1 MRFYTTLWAKTNDN
15 NKNLGEWKKT
25 LQTKL
30 QWTICMTLNCV
41 RPTQFSVIQTI
52 YCNVGL
58 MCFFSILRKCLFV
71 NIVMYEYFIDVSQNS
86 VEMHLRCG
94 GICNNRV
101 IANCL
106 QSVPVKEFWK
116 SVNNWQRYGQKQS
129 ATFFG
134 PPCTKVPKTLL
145 DNTSPINELN

>member
-1 MRFYTTLWAKTNDN
+1 
-15 NKNLGEWKKT
+15 
-25 LQTKL
+25 
-30 QWTICMTLNCV
+30 MTLNCV

-106 QSVPVKEFWK
+106 QSVPVKEF
-116 SVNNWQRYGQKQS
+116 
-129 ATFFG
+129 
-134 PPCTKVPKTLL
+134 
-145 DNTSPINELN
+145 